1 MEGLIFTLCS
11 GFSSKKK
18 RAGRDPPVHL
28 AIDRKERF
36 GAERGK
42 KQSLILSKNQS
53 CQLIKKTFSY
63 YLLNV
68 IFGRLKRSIH
78 IGGKM
83 KILII
88 NSGSS
93 SVKYQVINTADKNC
107 LAKGLVESIGL
118 ERSRIKHS
126 KKGSDKVVLEKT
138 IPDHNAAIELLL
150 SLLIDKERG
159 VLNSF
164 DDLDAVGHRLVHGG
178 EHFNKSVLITD
189 TVMNV
194 LDDCIE
200 LAPLHNPANI
210 DGIKAAKKLLP
221 NTPMVG
227 VFDTAFHATMPD
239 YAYMYAL
246 PKKYYE
252 KYAIRRYGFHGTSH
266 YFVSRRYAE
275 LVGKPLEELNLI
287 SCHIGN
293 GASVTAI
300 KGGKSIDTSMGY
312 TPLEGLIMGTRSGDV
327 DAGAVLRIAE
337 YENMTIDDM
346 NMMLNKNS
354 GIMGIYGKSS
364 DMRDVEDSV
373 EAGDKD
379 AILLFNMYNYRIKK
393 YIGAYAAALGRVDGL
408 IFTGGVGE
416 NGAESRGPVCEN
428 MGYMG
433 LYIDEVKNE
442 EMIRGKEGFIET
454 KDSKVKVAVIPTNEE
469 LVIALETEAIV
480 SDN

>member
-1 MEGLIFTLCS
+1 
-11 GFSSKKK
+11 
-18 RAGRDPPVHL
+18 
-28 AIDRKERF
+28 
-36 GAERGK
+36 
-42 KQSLILSKNQS
+42 
-53 CQLIKKTFSY
+53 
-63 YLLNV
+63 
-68 IFGRLKRSIH
+68 
-78 IGGKM
+78 M

-93 SVKYQVINTADKNC
+93 SVKYQVIDTVAKNC

-118 ERSRIKHS
+118 VRARIKHQ
-126 KKGSDKVVLEKT
+126 KKGADKIILQKA

-150 SLLIDKERG
+150 SLLIDKENG

-164 DDLDAVGHRLVHGG
+164 DDLDAIGHRLVHGG
-178 EHFNKSVLITD
+178 EHFNKSVLITNA
-189 TVMNV
+189 VMEV
-194 LDDCIE
+194 LNECIE

-210 DGIKAAKKLLP
+210 DGIKAAKRLLP
-221 NTPMVG
+221 KTPMIG
-227 VFDTAFHATMPD
+227 VFDTAFHASMPD

-293 GASVTAI
+293 GASITAI

-337 YENMTIDDM
+337 YENMNVDDM

-354 GIMGIYGKSS
+354 GIIGIYGKSS
-364 DMRDVEDSV
+364 DMRDVENSV
-373 EAGDKD
+373 LAGDKD

-393 YIGAYAAALGRVDGL
+393 YIGAYAAALGRVDGI

-416 NGAESRGPVCEN
+416 NAPETRGPVCEN
-428 MGYMG
+428 MDYMS
-433 LYIDEVKNE
+433 LYIDEEKNE
-442 EMIRGKEGFIET
+442 AMILGKEGFIEA
-454 KDSKVKVAVIPTNEE
+454 DNSKVKIAVIPTNEE
-469 LVIALETEAIV
+469 LVIALETEAII